1 MLKIQ
6 AAMEIMLT
14 RREFGRLSAV
24 LPLMAAAGPAPEADV
39 IVIGAGVSGLAA
51 AQVISDAGRH
61 VQVIEAAP
69 RVGGRCYTD
78 FASFGMPFDQGAMWL
93 RDADHNP
100 VFGYAQLYR
109 FETALPRQRE
119 VLFANGKPAP
129 AKAND
134 AYERA
139 YDALSIAMAGA
150 ADEAADLPANAVPW
164 PQLDDDATEWL
175 ATAASHIG
183 PLSMG
188 ADLQQVSVKDWFFR
202 DEVEPMRLVRQGV
215 GTLVARLANG
225 LPVAISTTAR
235 RVTSGANG
243 RVRVETSRGTLSAK
257 AVIITASIGVLA
269 AGSIAIEPGPS
280 SAMADALSGL
290 QMGSM
295 LRIAL
300 AFDQTAPALQFE
312 PNSMLLLQ
320 SADERGAE
328 VFVRP
333 FGLPLSVCTVGGS
346 IALDLES
353 QSEAAQTDFVV
364 QTLTRMIG
372 SRAAQGMRGT
382 TSSNWGRNPLTLG
395 SVSLAKPGHLSARQL
410 LQAPIN
416 ERIFLAGEALAG
428 KQVQSVHGAYE
439 NGRQT
444 ARRVLRLLER
454 VRA

>member
-6 AAMEIMLT
+6 AAIEIMLT
-14 RREFGRLSAV
+14 RREFGRLSAA
-24 LPLMAAAGPAPEADV
+24 LPLLAAGGPAPEADV

-51 AQVISDAGRH
+51 AQVISDAGRR

-119 VLFANGKPAP
+119 VLFANGRPAP

-139 YDALSIAMAGA
+139 YDALSIAMADA
-150 ADEAADLPANAVPW
+150 ADEDDDIAANAVPW
-164 PQLDDDATEWL
+164 PELDDDANEWL
-175 ATAASHIG
+175 YTAASHIG

-188 ADLQQVSVKDWFFR
+188 ADLQHVSVKDWFFR
-202 DEVEPMRLVRQGV
+202 DEVEPMRLVRQGM

-225 LPVAISTTAR
+225 LPVAVSTAAR
-235 RVTSGANG
+235 RVSSGANG
-243 RVRVETSRGTLSAK
+243 RVRVETNRGALSAR
-257 AVIITASIGVLA
+257 AVIITASVGVLA
-269 AGSIAIEPGPS
+269 AGSIAIEPGLS

-300 AFDQTAPALQFE
+300 AFDQNSPALKFE
-312 PNSMLLLQ
+312 PNSMLLSQ

-333 FGLPLSVCTVGGS
+333 FGLPLAVCTVGGS
-346 IALDLES
+346 IAQDLEP
-353 QSEAAQTDFVV
+353 QGENARRDFAV
-364 QTLTRMIG
+364 QTLQRMIG
-372 SRAAQGMRGT
+372 SRAAAGLHSSS
-382 TSSNWGRNPLTLG
+382 SSNWGRNPLTLG
-395 SVSLAKPGHLSARQL
+395 SVSLAKPGHLSARQV

-444 ARRVLRLLER
+444 ARRVLRLLGR
-454 VRA
+454 VRG

>member
-1 MLKIQ
+1 
-6 AAMEIMLT
+6 
-14 RREFGRLSAV
+14 
-24 LPLMAAAGPAPEADV
+24 V
-39 IVIGAGVSGLAA
+39 IL
-51 AQVISDAGRH
+51 DAGRR

-109 FETALPRQRE
+109 FETALPQQRE
-119 VLFANGKPAP
+119 VLFANGRPAP

-139 YDALSIAMAGA
+139 YDALSIAMANA
-150 ADEAADLPANAVPW
+150 ADEDADLAANAVPW
-164 PQLDDDATEWL
+164 PQLDDDANEWL
-175 ATAASHIG
+175 YTAASHIG

-188 ADLQQVSVKDWFFR
+188 ADLEHVSVKDWFFR
-202 DEVEPMRLVRQGV
+202 DEVEPMRLVRQGM

-225 LPVAISTTAR
+225 LPVSISTSAR
-235 RVTSGANG
+235 RVSSGSKG
-243 RVRVETSRGTLSAK
+243 RVNVETSRGTLCAK
-257 AVIITASIGVLA
+257 AVIITASVGVLA
-269 AGSIAIEPGPS
+269 AGSIAIEPGLS
-280 SAMADALSGL
+280 SAMTDALSGL

-300 AFDQTAPALQFE
+300 AFDHNSPALKFE
-312 PNSMLLLQ
+312 PNSMLLAQ

-328 VFVRP
+328 VLVRP
-333 FGLPLSVCTVGGS
+333 FGLPLVVCTVGGS
-346 IALDLES
+346 IALDLEP
-353 QSEAAQTDFVV
+353 QSDAARQDFVV
-364 QTLTRMIG
+364 QTLARMIG
-372 SRAAQGMRGT
+372 SQAAHGLHGT
-382 TSSNWGRNPLTLG
+382 SSSNWGRNPLTLG

-428 KQVQSVHGAYE
+428 KQVQSVHGAYD

-444 ARRVLRLLER
+444 ARRVLGVLGRLR
-454 VRA
+454 G